1 MNVLIALSGGVD
13 SAVTAFLLRKA
24 GHRLVAG
31 VTMTRPNGGAPAG
44 AAPVPT
50 PGSPA
55 DLAAARHLCDRL
67 GIPHLVID
75 ITAAYRQAVVDPCR
89 GAYRTG
95 YTPNACVL
103 CNPAVKFGFLPEAA
117 RCAGINFD
125 AMATG
130 HYARIVS
137 MEEGDGAGI
146 PPAQDAARAE
156 VLAALEALRT
166 TAAPG
171 VVFSVRSFALLCGAD
186 AARDQAYFLF
196 RLSTAQLA
204 QTLFPLGALTKTD
217 VRALAQSIGLEVAQK
232 PDSQDL
238 CIDCAEL
245 LGNDEKPGEICRLD
259 GSVLGHHRG
268 FWRHTPGQRKG
279 LGLSGFAEPLFVTSL
294 DPEKNRVYVG
304 SSADLVSPSLLVEN
318 VVWTSIEPPPV
329 GTVFT
334 CGLKPRSSGVCLTSR
349 IEVLSG
355 NRFLAT
361 RPEGFRAPSPGQA
374 AVLYA
379 GSLLLGGGS
388 VSR

>member
-238 CIDCAEL
+238 CIDRAEL
-245 LGNDEKPGEICRLD
+245 LGSDENPGEICRPD
-259 GSVLGHHRG
+259 GRVLGHHRG

-318 VVWTSIEPPPV
+318 IVWTSIEPPPV

>member
-24 GHRLVAG
+24 GHNLVAG
-31 VTMTRPNGGAPAG
+31 VTMTRPNGGSPAG
-44 AAPVPT
+44 APSAPT
-50 PGSPA
+50 PGSPD
-55 DLAAARHLCDRL
+55 DLAAARNLCARL
-67 GIPHLVID
+67 GIPHFAVD
-75 ITAAYRQAVVDPCR
+75 ITDAYRHAVIEPCR
-89 GAYRTG
+89 NAYRTG

-103 CNPAVKFGFLPEAA
+103 CNPAVKFGFLPDAA
-117 RCAGINFD
+117 RRAGISFD

-137 MEEGDGAGI
+137 MQIQSASPDSPNGRE
-146 PPAQDAARAE
+146 E
-156 VLAALEALRT
+156 VLSALETLRANADSGLDF
-166 TAAPG
+166 TARPH
-171 VVFSVRSFALLCGAD
+171 ALLCGAD
-186 AARDQAYFLF
+186 RTRDQAYFLF
-196 RLSTAQLA
+196 RLSAGQLA
-204 QTLFPLGALTKTD
+204 KTLFPLGSLTKPE
-217 VRALAQSIGLEVAQK
+217 VRTLAQSAELEVAQK

-238 CIDCAEL
+238 CIDRTEL
-245 LGNDEKPGEICRLD
+245 IGTDERPGDICRPD
-259 GSVLGHHRG
+259 GRVLGRHRG
-268 FWRHTPGQRKG
+268 FWHHTPGQRKG

-304 SSADLVSPSLLVEN
+304 SAPDLVSPSLLVEN

-329 GTVFT
+329 GAVFR
-334 CGLKPRSSGVCLTSR
+334 CGLKPRSSGVCLLSR
-349 IEVLSG
+349 IEVLPG

-388 VSR
+388 VSRP